1 MLDIETL
8 EKNDVKKMYEIYDL
22 WPKLAKTSFMEKYDI
37 IDNFDVDHLVFVG
50 MGGSGNIGDVFSGI
64 LSKNNIRVSIVK
76 GYYLPKNIDEK
87 SLVIAT
93 SISGNTDETL
103 SVLKIAKNEGVRNI
117 SFTSGGKMEKYCIK
131 NKMEYRKIP
140 LNHSPRA
147 SFSSYLYAM
156 IKILNPIIS
165 FNQSDIE
172 NSIKEMENTQERIR
186 SSNLNQGNDSLD
198 LAQWINKIPLLYYPG
213 GLESTAIRFK
223 NSLQENAKQ
232 HTIVENI
239 IEACHN
245 GVVPWINPSNVQPI
259 LIRGIDDHIKTKERY
274 EILKEFFESKNIAY
288 KEIFSSKGDI
298 LTKIMNLIY
307 IFDYC
312 SIYKAVLSG
321 FDPSPIHPIDF
332 VKSKLS

>member
-1 MLDIETL
+1 MLDIKTL
-8 EKNDVKKMYEIYDL
+8 KKYDTKKIYEVYDI
-22 WPKLAKTSFMEKYDI
+22 WPKLAKNSFIKKYEP
-37 IDNFDVDHLVFVG
+37 IDNFDVSHLVFVG
-50 MGGSGNIGDVFSGI
+50 MGGSGNIGDIFSSI
-64 LSKNNIRVSIVK
+64 LSKKNIRVSIVK
-76 GYYLPKNIDEK
+76 GYELPKDIDEK

-103 SVLKIAKNEGVRNI
+103 SVLKNVKDKGIKNI
-117 SFTSGGKMEKYCIK
+117 SFTSGGKMEEYCKK
-131 NKMEYRKIP
+131 NQMEYRKIG
-140 LNHSPRA
+140 LIHSPRA
-147 SFSSYLYAM
+147 SFSRYFYAM
-156 IKILNPIIS
+156 IKILNPIIQFS
-165 FNQSDIE
+165 QSDIE
-172 NSIKEMENTQERIR
+172 NSINEMENTKKIIC
-186 SSNLNQGNDSLD
+186 SSNLNQGNHSLD
-198 LAQWINKIPLLYYPG
+198 LAQWINKIPLLYFPS
-213 GLESTAIRFK
+213 GLESTAVRFK